1 MDMFVQSSAEF
12 SWDFMLHRLWLRGVD
27 WLGNLLRIL
36 HFMSQNLFY
45 GLEGILH
52 WHGIRA
58 PRWCSQVIALGQ

>member
-27 WLGNLLRIL
+27 WLGNLLRIS

-45 GLEGILH
+45 GLEDILH
-52 WHGIRA
+52 WHSI
-58 PRWCSQVIALGQ
+58 